1 MAQLLINIFF
11 YFLFSRLASLMN
23 AIALRRTKT
32 QKVKGKLLVDLPLK
46 KVVLTKL
53 ELKGEE
59 RQLYD
64 TMAKE
69 GRVTIGK

>member
-1 MAQLLINIFF
+1 MD
-11 YFLFSRLASLMN
+11 
-23 AIALRRTKT
+23 AIALRRTKL
-32 QKVKGKLLVDLPLK
+32 QKVKGRRMVDLPEK

-69 GRVTIGK
+69 GKVIIGK